1 MKFEQALSKCMDLC
15 SRREYC
21 AFDIREKIKKWEISP
36 EDADQIIKRLFE
48 EKFLDHERY
57 CRAFVNDK
65 FCFNHWGKVKITY
78 YLKQKQ
84 IEASYIHDALNEID
98 LDKYQGVIR
107 EEIKKKQSRVKAKN
121 DFEKKAKIA
130 QSLIAKGFEPGL
142 VFEALKM
149 ED

>member
-1 MKFEQALSKCMDLC
+1 MKFEQALSKSMELC

-36 EDADQIIKRLFE
+36 DDADKIIKRLFD

-57 CRAFVNDK
+57 CHAFVNDK
-65 FCFNHWGKVKITY
+65 FRFNHWGKVKIAY
-78 YLKQKQ
+78 HLKQKQ
-84 IEASYIHDALNEID
+84 IETSHIQDALNKINMDNYLD
-98 LDKYQGVIR
+98 LIR
-107 EEIKKKQSRVKAKN
+107 EEIQKKQNRVKAKN

-130 QSLIAKGFEPGL
+130 QSVIAKGFEPRL
-142 VFEALKM
+142 VFEVLKM